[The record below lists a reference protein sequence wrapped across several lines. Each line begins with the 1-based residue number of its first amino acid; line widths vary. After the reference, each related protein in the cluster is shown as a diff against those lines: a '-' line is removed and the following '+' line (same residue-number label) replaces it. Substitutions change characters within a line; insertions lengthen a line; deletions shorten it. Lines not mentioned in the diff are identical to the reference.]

1 MRALTIL
8 LALCWTAPAWAVVER
23 VEVTYQ
29 GVFAGGVSF
38 GDVGSYEKLA
48 GRLHYAIDPD
58 DPANA
63 AVIDLAQ
70 VPRDADGMVR
80 FAGDF
85 LLLRPGHPTRANRR
99 LLYEVGNRGRIGMLS
114 FFNEADGS
122 SDPQSLADVG
132 NGFLFA
138 QGYTLLWSAWNWDV
152 LEVDGRLQIE
162 LPLAEDI
169 EGWLSAEI
177 TVKQREASQPVAWG
191 NSRGYSALDLDQTDA
206 KLSVRDRQGDARR
219 EIPRTQWRFARDEGG
234 EPVADATHI
243 WLQGG
248 FAPGLL
254 YEVVYR
260 SRPVVVGLG
269 LAAIRDALSHFRWAG
284 GIEHVLIFGIS
295 QSGRVI
301 SHMVWQ
307 GFHVDEVGHA
317 VFDGA
322 LIHVGGAGKGSFNHR
337 FAQTTRHGS
346 PHEDHQYPAD
356 FFPFTTVDQ
365 RDPITGA
372 EGSVLQRAR
381 ALGAVPKLI
390 FTNTGGEYWT
400 RSASLLHTDV
410 TGTRDIALADEAR
423 LYVFAGAQ
431 HGSWLVPHRAW
442 FENCINPL
450 DHRPPMRAL
459 LLALDAWTTRG
470 ETPPPSAYP
479 RIAAGELGTLAEWR
493 TTFPAIPGLRL
504 PVVNLRPPRL
514 QHGPRWAEGIID
526 TVPPGFGPVF
536 ETRVSLPDADG
547 IARGGIRL
555 PAAAVPLGTYT
566 GWNLRQPRFGA
577 GDQIDRWVGSFL
589 PFARDDAAREA
600 AGDPR
605 ASLTVRYADRTAYES
620 AVAAAADA
628 LVARRLLLDAD
639 VPAIVARAAAFYDR
653 VLAHDPTDA
662 SCEYLAP

>member
-1 MRALTIL
+1 MKAWIGVL
-8 LALCWTAPAWAVVER
+8 LMCLATPAWAAVER
-23 VEVTYQ
+23 VEVSHQ
-29 GVFAGGVSF
+29 SAFADGESF
-38 GDVGSYEKLA
+38 GAAGAYEKLS

-63 AVIDLAQ
+63 AVVDIAHAL
-70 VPRDADGMVR
+70 RDADGMVR

-85 LLLRPGHPTRANRR
+85 LMLRPANPARANRR
-99 LLYEVGNRGRIGMLS
+99 LLYEVGNRGRVGMLS
-114 FFNEADGS
+114 FFNEGTGS
-122 SDPQSLADVG
+122 SDPQSLDHAG
-132 NGFLFA
+132 NGFLFE
-138 QGYTLLWSAWNWDV
+138 QGYTLLWSGWNWDV
-152 LEVDGRLQIE
+152 LEGDDRLQLE
-162 LPLAEDI
+162 LPLAEGI

-177 TVKQREASQPVAWG
+177 TVKAREASQPVAWG
-191 NSRGYSALDLDQTDA
+191 NSRGYPALDVDQADA
-206 KLSVRDRQGDARR
+206 RLTVRDRQGDARR
-219 EIPRTQWRFARDEGG
+219 EIPREQWRFAREDGG

-260 SRPVVVGLG
+260 SRPVIVGLG
-269 LAAIRDALSHFRWAG
+269 LAAIRDAMSHFRGQESIDHA
-284 GIEHVLIFGIS
+284 LIFGIS

-301 SHMVWQ
+301 SHMLWQ
-307 GFHVDEVGHA
+307 GFHVDEAGGM

-356 FFPFTTVDQ
+356 FFPFTTVPQ
-365 RDPITGA
+365 VDPLNGA
-372 EGSVLQRAR
+372 KGSLLDRAR
-381 ALGAVPKLI
+381 ELGQVPKLV

-410 TGTRDIALADEAR
+410 EGERDIALADETR

-431 HGSWLVPHRAW
+431 HGSWLIPHRAW

-450 DHRPPMRAL
+450 DHRPPMRAV
-459 LLALDAWTTRG
+459 LLALDAWATAG
-470 ETPPPSAYP
+470 EAPPPSAYP
-479 RIAAGELGTLAEWR
+479 RLAAGELGTLDEWR
-493 TTFPAIPGLRL
+493 AAFPAIPGLRL

-514 QHGPRWAEGIID
+514 EMGPRWADGIID
-526 TVPPGFGPVF
+526 TVPPGFGPAF

-555 PAAAVPLGTYT
+555 PAAAAPLGTYT

-577 GDQIDRWVGSFL
+577 GDQIDRWVGSFV
-589 PFARDDAAREA
+589 PFPRDEA

-605 ASLTVRYADRTAYES
+605 LLLAARYADRAAYES
-620 AVAAAADA
+620 AVTEAAEA
-628 LVARRLLLDAD
+628 LVARRLLLASD
-639 VPAIVARAAAFYDR
+639 VPAITARLGAFYDR
-653 VLAHDPTDA
+653 VMAHDPDDM

>member
-1 MRALTIL
+1 MKALIGVL
-8 LALCWTAPAWAVVER
+8 VLCLAAPAWAAVER
-23 VEVTYQ
+23 VEVTHQ
-29 GVFAGGVSF
+29 GVFADGASF
-38 GDVGSYEKLA
+38 GAAGPYEKLA

-58 DPANA
+58 DPANV
-63 AVIDLAQ
+63 AVVDLAHAA
-70 VPRDADGMVR
+70 RDADGMVR
-80 FAGDF
+80 FSGDF
-85 LLLRPGHPTRANRR
+85 LMLRPADPALANRR
-99 LLYEVGNRGRIGMLS
+99 LLYEVGNRGRVGMLS
-114 FFNEADGS
+114 FFNEGSSS
-122 SDPQSLADVG
+122 SDPQSLADAG
-132 NGFLFA
+132 NGFLFE
-138 QGYTLLWSAWNWDV
+138 QGYTLLWSGWNWDV
-152 LEVDGRLQIE
+152 LEGDGRLQLA
-162 LPLAEDI
+162 LPLAEGI
-169 EGWLSAEI
+169 EGWLSTEI
-177 TVKQREASQPVAWG
+177 TVKEREASQPVAWG
-191 NSRGYSALDLDQTDA
+191 NSRGYPVLDVDQGDA
-206 KLSVRDRQGDARR
+206 RLTVRDRQGDERR
-219 EIPRTQWRFARDEGG
+219 EIPRQQWRFAHDEAG
-234 EPVADATHI
+234 EPVEDATHI

-248 FAPGLL
+248 FEPGLL

-269 LAAIRDALSHFRWAG
+269 LAAIRDAMSHFRGQEA
-284 GIEHVLIFGIS
+284 IDHALIFGIS

-307 GFHVDEVGHA
+307 GFHVDEAGRA

-356 FFPFTTVDQ
+356 FFPFTTVPQ
-365 RDPITGA
+365 VDPLTGA
-372 EGSVLQRAR
+372 EGSLLDRAR
-381 ALGAVPKLI
+381 ELGAVPKLV

-410 TGTRDIALADEAR
+410 GGMRDTALADEAR

-431 HGSWLVPHRAW
+431 HGSWLIPHRAW

-459 LLALDAWTTRG
+459 LLALDAWATAG
-470 ETPPPSAYP
+470 KAPPPSAFP
-479 RIAAGELGTLAEWR
+479 RIAAGELGTLDEWR
-493 TTFPAIPGLRL
+493 AAFPVIPGLRL
-504 PVVNLRPPRL
+504 PEGDLRPPRL
-514 QHGPRWAEGIID
+514 EMGPRWVEGIID
-526 TVPPGFGPVF
+526 TVPPGFGPAY

-589 PFARDDAAREA
+589 PFPRDEA

-605 ASLTVRYADRTAYES
+605 PSLASRYADRAAYES
-620 AVAAAADA
+620 AVASAAEA
-628 LVARRLLLDAD
+628 LVVRRLLLSSD
-639 VPAIVARAAAFYDR
+639 VPAITARLGAFYDR
-653 VLAHDPTDA
+653 VVAHDPGDL

>member
-1 MRALTIL
+1 MKAWVGF
-8 LALCWTAPAWAVVER
+8 LALCLAAPAWAAVER
-23 VEVTYQ
+23 VEVTHQ
-29 GVFAGGVSF
+29 GAFADGASF
-38 GDVGSYEKLA
+38 GAAGAYEKLA

-58 DPANA
+58 DAANA
-63 AVIDLAQ
+63 AVVDLAHA
-70 VPRDADGMVR
+70 PRDADGLVR
-80 FAGDF
+80 FSGDF
-85 LLLRPGHPTRANRR
+85 LLLRPADPARANRR
-99 LLYEVGNRGRIGMLS
+99 LLYEVGNRGGVGMLS
-114 FFNEADGS
+114 FFNEGERGN
-122 SDPQSLADVG
+122 DPQSLAHAG

-138 QGYTLLWSAWNWDV
+138 QGYTLLWSGWNWDV
-152 LEVDGRLQIE
+152 LEGEGRLQIE
-162 LPLAEDI
+162 LPLAEGI

-177 TVKQREASQPVAWG
+177 TVKEREASQPVAWG
-191 NSRGYSALDLDQTDA
+191 NSRGYAVLEVDQADA
-206 KLSVRDRQGDARR
+206 RLSVRERQGDARR
-219 EIPRTQWRFARDEGG
+219 EIPRAQWRFARDEGG

-248 FAPGLL
+248 FDPGLL

-269 LAAIRDALSHFRWAG
+269 LAAIRDAMSHFRG
-284 GIEHVLIFGIS
+284 QEGIDHALIFGIS

-307 GFHVDEVGHA
+307 GFHMDEAGGMA
-317 VFDGA
+317 FDGA

-356 FFPFTTVDQ
+356 FFPFTTVPQ
-365 RDPITGA
+365 VDPLSGA
-372 EGSVLQRAR
+372 EGSLLARAR
-381 ALGAVPKLI
+381 ALGQVPKLV

-410 TGTRDIALADEAR
+410 AGETDIGLADEAR

-431 HGSWLVPHRAW
+431 HGSWLIPHRAW

-459 LLALDAWTTRG
+459 LLALDAWATAG
-470 ETPPPSAYP
+470 EAPPPSAYP
-479 RIAAGELGTLAEWR
+479 RLDAGKLGTLDEWR
-493 TTFPAIPGLRL
+493 AAFPVIPGLRL

-514 QHGPRWAEGIID
+514 EMGPRWAEGIID
-526 TVPPGFGPVF
+526 TVPSGFGPAY

-566 GWNLRQPRFGA
+566 GWNLRRPRFGA

-589 PFARDDAAREA
+589 PFAHNEAARQA

-605 ASLTVRYADRTAYES
+605 PSLAARYADRAAYES
-620 AVAAAADA
+620 AVASAAQA
-628 LVARRLLLDAD
+628 LVARRLLLSADAA
-639 VPAIVARAAAFYDR
+639 AISARLGAFYDR
-653 VLAHDPTDA
+653 VMAHDPADA
-662 SCEYLAP
+662 SCADLAP